1 MQFNNFHEY
10 LVKKFGQ
17 NEAEFYEDGCIE
29 TVLPLGDGEDDRIVV
44 FYPDDMLSLSVF
56 YGTFKS
62 NCEKALHAFID
73 GYNERE
79 DRTCELR
86 YLDGQIW
93 AEIDEFGVDDQRAI
107 AIIDG
112 VIDFFTSDNEV
123 TKTLRDIASS
133 ADARGKIVH
142 ERVCTLKTRAF
153 ALEEA
158 GKHEDAMEIFHSI
171 CEDYYGYGH
180 MELIAMCYGHKTK
193 WGEIPFNAEHQLEC
207 QMLAVERCPEDKYAV
222 MGAYRMARDLGKAEL
237 CERLLGIGLQRG
249 SWDMIALH
257 LDSTPIE
264 RLQRIARC
272 YREGIG
278 CEPSEAHASFYD
290 RLIAGER
297 QAVFH
302 DMLTQGFKPVFNLM
316 DGHNYYHATSLQ
328 ELDCFPAEMRQ
339 LFLYGDEPLHLPNW
353 FVPFVNGLPAEER
366 DEVLRVAKAKLTA
379 EVEAVLARLEAGEL
393 VPLKG
398 GVGGYG
404 IFVEDCG
411 SLQFLFTS
419 DLSDLTDCDLKA
431 EILALLQDFRG
442 RF

>member
-1 MQFNNFHEY
+1 MQFNNFNEY

-44 FYPDDMLSLSVF
+44 FYPGDMLSLSVF

-93 AEIDEFGVDDQRAI
+93 VEIDEFGVDDQRAI

-207 QMLAVERCPEDKYAV
+207 QMLAVERCPRDKYTPMV
-222 MGAYRMARDLGKAEL
+222 AYGMASRHGMTEL
-237 CERLLGIGLQRG
+237 CERLVAIGQERGTWNFVSLQPIGGSIEWLQRV
-249 SWDMIALH
+249 AK
-257 LDSTPIE
+257 
-264 RLQRIARC
+264 C

-278 CEPSEAHASFYD
+278 CEQNEAYADFYD
-290 RLIAGER
+290 RLAAGER
-297 QAVFH
+297 QSVFK
-302 DMLTQGFKPVFNLM
+302 DMLTQGFKPVLELMNL
-316 DGHNYYHATSLQ
+316 HSYYQATSLQ
-328 ELDCFPAEMRQ
+328 ELDCFPAEIRQ
-339 LFLYGDEPLHLPNW
+339 AFLFGGDLLHLPDW

-366 DEVLRVAKAKLTA
+366 DEVLRGAKAKLTA
-379 EVEAVLARLEAGEL
+379 DVEAVLSRLEAGEI
-393 VPLKG
+393 VPLKD
-398 GVGGYG
+398 GVEKHG

-411 SLQFLFTS
+411 NLRFLFTA
-419 DLSDLTDCDLKA
+419 DLSDLTDCELKA